1 MIAARKKSRV
11 DKDFSTIFLAF
22 FLILS
27 CGVFMALKAETDSIL
42 RKKIP
47 GSSIIYIPSGK
58 YLKFV
63 TFGYPSI
70 LADIIYVWA
79 IQYYSDYNIP
89 DRFKYLDHIFSI
101 IFELDPHYLDPYD
114 IGALIASYEAND
126 LNLALKILDK
136 GLENNP
142 DQWFFP
148 YTAGHYIQMKKKSQK
163 LAQEY
168 YKKTMEVKGAPDI
181 VRRLY
186 ANSLYKAMDYQ
197 RALQAWLEIYQTAT
211 DDRIKKIASNHLY
224 RAKATI
230 DTQNIKE
237 AVEKFK
243 GKFGRNPM
251 DLSQLVKAGFL
262 SSLPKDLDGKDYLYD
277 PKSGEVKA
285 PTIPWKR

>member
-1 MIAARKKSRV
+1 MAARKKYRV
-11 DKDFSTIFLAF
+11 DKDLSTIFLAF

-27 CGVFMALKAETDSIL
+27 CGVFMSLKIETDSIS

-47 GSSIIYIPSGK
+47 GSSIIFIPSGK
-58 YLKFV
+58 YLKLV
-63 TFGYPSI
+63 TFGYSSV

-101 IFELDPHYLDPYD
+101 ISELDPHYLDPYD
-114 IGALIASYEAND
+114 IGALIAAYEAKD

-148 YTAGHYIQMKKKSQK
+148 YTGGHYAQMIKKDQK

-168 YKKTMEVKGAPDI
+168 YKKAMEVKGAPDI

-230 DTQNIKE
+230 DIQNIKE

-277 PKSGEVKA
+277 PKTGEVKA

>member
-1 MIAARKKSRV
+1 
-11 DKDFSTIFLAF
+11 
-22 FLILS
+22 
-27 CGVFMALKAETDSIL
+27 MALKAETDSIL

-243 GKFGRNPM
+243 DKFGRNPM
-251 DLSQLVKAGFL
+251 DLSQLVRAGFL